1 MSDVDCTQELPTV
14 LSLCTGYGGIE
25 RGLELAGF
33 EHRTVAHV
41 EIEAF
46 AAANLVAKMEAGQLV
61 PAPVWSDL
69 KTLPAHCFRDR
80 VDVLTGGYPC
90 QPFSAA
96 GLRKGAEDPRHLWP
110 YIYDHIRTI
119 RPVRCFFENVEGH
132 ISLGLREVIADLES
146 LGYATTWG
154 VFSASEVGAPHQRKR
169 VYILAYASGAG
180 RQQVTRGSHEDE
192 AAHEGRASIQTHIA
206 AGDGEGRGA
215 GAMAYTDSAGQQP
228 SERQPRSPEARHNTG
243 RGSKAMANSNSGP
256 KRDVSED
263 IRASNRQINQS
274 VNSSGASRRFDQPG
288 NGQAM
293 ADATGAGS
301 QGRLPRRQDQ
311 ERQDQQG
318 LTGRSSPA
326 HGQPEPISWATEP
339 DVGRVVNGTSF
350 RVDRLRLLGNGVVP
364 DTAAKAWIVLND
376 QLAKENHG

>member
-1 MSDVDCTQELPTV
+1 MSDVDCTKELPTV

-25 RGLELAGF
+25 RELELAGYQ
-33 EHRTVAHV
+33 HRTIAHV

-46 AAANLVAKMEAGQLV
+46 AAANLVAKMEAGKLV

-96 GLRKGAEDPRHLWP
+96 GLRKGTEDPRHLWP
-110 YIYDHIRTI
+110 YIYDNVRTI

-132 ISLGLREVIADLES
+132 ISLGLRQVIDDLEG

-154 VFSASEVGAPHQRKR
+154 IFSASEVGAPHQRKR

-192 AAHEGRASIQTHIA
+192 EAHEGRASTQTHIA

-215 GAMAYTDSAGQQP
+215 GALANTDSTGQQP
-228 SERQPRSPEARHNTG
+228 SEWQPRSPEARHNAG
-243 RGSKAMANSNSGP
+243 RGSEAMANADSQRQRGRAETTGWQAGP
-256 KRDVSED
+256 STEGSAGTNV
-263 IRASNRQINQS
+263 
-274 VNSSGASRRFDQPG
+274 
-288 NGQAM
+288 
-293 ADATGAGS
+293 ADAISQGS
-301 QGRLPRRQDQ
+301 QGRLPRGQDKARQN
-311 ERQDQQG
+311 QQG
-318 LTGRSSPA
+318 HAGRGSTA
-326 HGQPEPISWATEP
+326 HGQPEPVSWATEP
-339 DVGRVVNGTSF
+339 DVGRVVNGAAF

-364 DTAAKAWIVLND
+364 HTAAKAWIVLND
-376 QLAKENHG
+376 QLANEIA

>member
-1 MSDVDCTQELPTV
+1 MDHPAELPTV

-25 RGLELAGF
+25 RGLELAGYQ
-33 EHRTVAHV
+33 HRTIAHV

-119 RPVRCFFENVEGH
+119 KPVRCFFENVEGH
-132 ISLGLREVIADLES
+132 ISLGLRDVIADLES
-146 LGYATTWG
+146 LGYQTTWG
-154 VFSASEVGAPHQRKR
+154 IFSASEVGAPHQRKR
-169 VYILAYASGAG
+169 VYILAYTSGAG
-180 RQQVTRGSHEDE
+180 RQQVTRGSHKDE

-228 SERQPRSPEARHNTG
+228 SARQPRSPEARHNAG
-243 RGSKAMANSNSGP
+243 RGSKAMADADSQRQRGRAETAGWQAGP
-256 KRDVSED
+256 GAEGSAGTNVSD
-263 IRASNRQINQS
+263 ADGQ
-274 VNSSGASRRFDQPG
+274 RRR
-288 NGQAM
+288 
-293 ADATGAGS
+293 
-301 QGRLPRRQDQ
+301 GRHA
-311 ERQDQQG
+311 ERQHAEDAGQSPSG
-318 LTGRSSPA
+318 TGHDPS
-326 HGQPEPISWATEP
+326 GVGSWATEP
-339 DVGRVVNGTSF
+339 NVGRVAHGAAF

-364 DTAAKAWIVLND
+364 QTAAKAWIVLND
-376 QLAKENHG
+376 QLTNERA